1 MTGVKGNIDY
11 FIGYSEGFNPE
22 NPINKG
28 SLHIN
33 TISEI
38 DSRYL
43 IKVMT
48 NNFEDSTTWT
58 EFINDEDR
66 FVKMDL
72 DELLYDTNNFREIS
86 ENCISILQN
95 QLSNSSGCSELSW
108 AEAIK
113 TFEIEEWSILL
124 ISKKSK

>member
-66 FVKMDL
+66 FVKIDL
-72 DELLYDTNNFREIS
+72 DELLYATNYFSELS

-95 QLSNSSGCSELSW
+95 QLSNSSGCNELSW
-108 AEAIK
+108 AEAMK
-113 TFEIEEWSILL
+113 TFEIEKWNVI
-124 ISKKSK
+124 ITK